1 MIATRHILIAV
12 LIVLT
17 LPWGAVL
24 RVAEAGPAQPLS
36 PVVSVEAQVR
46 ADQAQ
51 VMRASGHKCRTA
63 VFPGSICSFN
73 ALLPVD
79 ANTQRPEGQACLAP
93 VTGTTDVSRFEPSP
107 DTGPPRTV

>member
-1 MIATRHILIAV
+1 MIVARHILIAV
-12 LIVLT
+12 LVVLT

-46 ADQAQ
+46 ADPAQ
-51 VMRASGHKCRTA
+51 VMRVSGHKCRTA
-63 VFPGSICSFN
+63 VFPGAICSFN

-79 ANTQRPEGQACLAP
+79 ATAQRPEGQVRLTP
-93 VTGTTDVSRFEPSP
+93 VTSTTDVSRFEPAP
-107 DTGPPRTV
+107 DTGPPRFV